1 MLVLQLLPVSLSL
14 LVLGAHFYRTGN
26 LLLVAP
32 LPILLALLFVR
43 KPWAARILQGAL
55 LIGAVEWVRT
65 LVILANYRA
74 GVGLPYV
81 RLVVILAAV
90 ALVCLLSSLVFRSRR
105 VRRWYRIGQ
114 PSAADGQAERGPAES
129 ER

>member
-1 MLVLQLLPVSLSL
+1 MLILQLLPAVLSL
-14 LVLGAHFYRTGN
+14 LVLGAHFYRAGD

-43 KPWAARILQGAL
+43 RSWAARIVQGAL
-55 LIGAVEWVRT
+55 VLGTFEWVRT

-81 RLVVILAAV
+81 RLVAILGVV
-90 ALVCLLSSLVFRSRR
+90 ALVCLLSALAFRSARA
-105 VRRWYRIGQ
+105 RRWYRIGAH
-114 PSAADGQAERGPAES
+114 SGDGISVETPQVGA
-129 ER
+129 